1 MTHINIIDVIVLIL
15 AGATLLTSAAI
26 YHLVNENQTDKI
38 ENRFNTMESLNFALG
53 FSAWASIGIAYIVP
67 SMNLGITAICYI
79 LVVLILEAIFVIR
92 DWKHFD

>member
-1 MTHINIIDVIVLIL
+1 MAHINIIDVIVLIL
-15 AGATLLTSAAI
+15 AGATLLTCAAS

-53 FSAWASIGIAYIVP
+53 FSAWASIGIAYIIP
-67 SMNLGITAICYI
+67 SMNLSITAICYI
-79 LVVLILEAIFVIR
+79 IVVFILETILIIR